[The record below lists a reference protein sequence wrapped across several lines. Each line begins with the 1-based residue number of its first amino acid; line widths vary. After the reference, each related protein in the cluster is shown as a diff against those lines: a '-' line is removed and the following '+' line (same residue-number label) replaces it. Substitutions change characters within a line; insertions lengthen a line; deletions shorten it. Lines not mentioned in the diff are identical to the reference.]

1 MLTDLHVPDLYLLEE
16 NLRDRKFPSFP
27 TDLPFPTARHP
38 RCHLDTNTYEPCFPW
53 LQQLPLKMDIFY
65 QSVHDLLGSTD
76 LLGNILSQCQVW
88 TMGPWES
95 QCACVWGS
103 DQPEDQ
109 GQTHG

>member
-1 MLTDLHVPDLYLLEE
+1 MTPEVPLGHKYL
-16 NLRDRKFPSFP
+16 R
-27 TDLPFPTARHP
+27 A
-38 RCHLDTNTYEPCFPW
+38 
-53 LQQLPLKMDIFY
+53 QLPMASAAPTQDGYFY
-65 QSVHDLLGSTD
+65 QSVHDLLGSKD
-76 LLGNILSQCQVW
+76 LLENILSQCQVW